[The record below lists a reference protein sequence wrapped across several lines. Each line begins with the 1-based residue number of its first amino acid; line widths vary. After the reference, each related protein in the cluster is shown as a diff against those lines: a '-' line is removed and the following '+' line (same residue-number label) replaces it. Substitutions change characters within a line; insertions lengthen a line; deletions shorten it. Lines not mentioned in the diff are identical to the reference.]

1 MLTSMRIRSDWHRVG
16 AGFSVSFSLADD
28 HVKVAWIPESPA
40 EDHFRMVQAGYQL
53 ARARFLQE
61 VGRLMGCTVVCLEVR
76 E

>member
-1 MLTSMRIRSDWHRVG
+1 MLISMRIHSDWHRVG
-16 AGFSVSFSLADD
+16 AGFSVSFSLAND

-40 EDHFRMVQAGYQL
+40 QEHFRMVQGGYQT